1 MIFVGKSPYRV
12 SLLGGGS
19 DLDWFVKK
27 ENFGVCL
34 GYSLDK
40 YSYSILNV
48 LPATSKKG
56 ILEYSTR
63 EEYNNSEEIVHPI
76 VREVFKY
83 FNLPNFIEL
92 KTFGFASGGSGLGG
106 SASFLLSLIS
116 SLSKAFDLKL
126 TKDEIIE
133 KACFLEIH
141 KLGKPIGKQDQY
153 LCANKGFNSYS
164 FSDKN
169 NCAKVNNLSIPKKQT
184 LERVAENFYLI
195 PSNKER
201 NSDAVLSKIQ
211 SNQDSTEKIIA
222 IRDIALRFL
231 EFEDQRDYKIEEFFN
246 KSVKDSW
253 LIKKT
258 MSKIMDTKL
267 TEQYEAIDK
276 LIPNNWIRLIGA
288 GNGGY
293 FLVSSNIDEEKIQ
306 NLSTENCLKGIFKA
320 KPSNEGLS
328 NFVI

>member
-1 MIFVGKSPYRV
+1 MIFIGKSPYRV

-40 YSYSILNV
+40 YSYSVLNV
-48 LPATSKKG
+48 LPLTSKKG
-56 ILEYSTR
+56 ILEYSTK
-63 EEYNNSEEIVHPI
+63 EEYQNPEEIVHPI
-76 VREVFKY
+76 VREVLRYFKT
-83 FNLPNFIEL
+83 PNFIEL

-116 SLSKAFDLKL
+116 SLSNAFDLKL

-133 KACFLEIH
+133 KACYLEIH

-153 LCANKGFNSYS
+153 LCASQGFNSYT

-169 NCAKVNNLSIPKKQT
+169 NSTKRNILSIQKTQT
-184 LERVAENFYLI
+184 LNRLSENFYLI
-195 PSNKER
+195 PSNKKR
-201 NSDAVLSKIQ
+201 NSDSVLKIIK
-211 SNQDSTEKIIA
+211 SNKDSTEKILE

-231 EFEDQRDYKIEEFFN
+231 EFEDKREYKIEEFFN
-246 KSVKDSW
+246 KSMRESW
-253 LIKKT
+253 LIKKS
-258 MSKIMDTKL
+258 MSQIMSSSL
-267 TEQYEAIDK
+267 IEQYELINK

-293 FLVSSNIDEEKIQ
+293 FLISSKIEEDKIR
-306 NLSTENCLKGIFKA
+306 NLSTKNGLKGIFKA
-320 KPSNEGLS
+320 KPSDEGLTAHT
-328 NFVI
+328 I

>member
-1 MIFVGKSPYRV
+1 MIFIGKSPYRI

-40 YSYSILNV
+40 YSYSVLNV
-48 LPATSKKG
+48 LPSTSKKG
-56 ILEYSTR
+56 ILEYSTK
-63 EEYNNSEEIVHPI
+63 EEYKNPEEIVHPI
-76 VREVFKY
+76 VREVLRYFKT
-83 FNLPNFIEL
+83 PNFIEL

-116 SLSKAFDLKL
+116 SLSNAFELKL

-133 KACFLEIH
+133 KACYLEIQ

-153 LCANKGFNSYS
+153 LCANQGFNSYT
-164 FSDKN
+164 FFDN
-169 NCAKVNNLSIPKKQT
+169 NNSTKRNILSTQKTQT
-184 LERVAENFYLI
+184 LNRLAENFYLI
-195 PSNKER
+195 PSNKKR
-201 NSDAVLSKIQ
+201 SSDSVLKIIK
-211 SNQDSTEKIIA
+211 SNKDSTEKILG

-231 EFEDQRDYKIEEFFN
+231 EFEDKREYKIEEFFN
-246 KSVKDSW
+246 KSMRESW
-253 LIKKT
+253 LIKKS
-258 MSKIMDTKL
+258 MSQIMSSSL
-267 TEQYEAIDK
+267 IEQYELINK

-293 FLVSSNIDEEKIQ
+293 FLISSKIEEDKIR
-306 NLSTENCLKGIFKA
+306 NLSTKNGLKGIFKA
-320 KPSNEGLS
+320 KPSDEGLTDHK
-328 NFVI
+328 I